1 MLSRLCTACAR
12 LRVRGGGLLL
22 LMLLASCVTKDRQH
36 RIVVSV
42 ADQAMDVYYREHRV
56 ARYQVSTSK
65 FCLGDAPGS
74 CGTPLGRLEVAK
86 KIGAGAPLGAVFKD
100 RKPTGE
106 ILMPDTPGRDPI
118 VSRILWLKGLE
129 LGNRNAYGRC
139 IYIHGTPEE
148 RNIGHPASY
157 GCIRMRSRE
166 VARLFRTVG
175 VGTEVDVVPGSLPEP
190 NPRSTTAAQASVALS
205 RAAANIPVR

>member
-1 MLSRLCTACAR
+1 MLLRLCTACAR
-12 LRVRGGGLLL
+12 LRLGGGGLLL
-22 LMLLASCVTKDRQH
+22 LVFLASCVTKDRQH
-36 RIVVSV
+36 RVVVSV
-42 ADQAMDVYYREHRV
+42 ADQAMDVYHNERRV

-74 CGTPLGRLEVAK
+74 CGTPLGRLEIAK
-86 KIGAGAPLGAVFKD
+86 KIGGGAALGAVFRD

-106 ILMPDTPGRDPI
+106 ILKPDTPGRDPI

-129 LGNRNAYGRC
+129 PANRNAYDRC

-157 GCIRMRSRE
+157 GCIRMRSRD
-166 VARLFRTVG
+166 VAHLFRIVG
-175 VGTEVDVVPGSLPEP
+175 VGAEVDVIPGPLPDP
-190 NPRSTTAAQASVALS
+190 NPHAASAAQASVALS
-205 RAAANIPVR
+205 RATAKVPSH

>member
-1 MLSRLCTACAR
+1 MLSRLYMACAR
-12 LRVRGGGLLL
+12 LRLGGGTLLL
-22 LMLLASCVTKDRQH
+22 LVLLASCVTKDRQH
-36 RIVVSV
+36 RVVVSV
-42 ADQAMDVYYREHRV
+42 ADQAMDVYYRQHRV

-74 CGTPLGRLEVAK
+74 CGTPLGRLEIAK

-106 ILMPDTPGRDPI
+106 VLKPDTPGRDPI
-118 VSRILWLKGLE
+118 VSRILRLKGLE
-129 LGNRNAYGRC
+129 PANRNAYDRC

-157 GCIRMRSRE
+157 GCIRMRSRD
-166 VARLFRTVG
+166 VAHLFRMVG
-175 VGTEVDVVPGSLPEP
+175 VGAEVDVLPGPLPDP
-190 NPRSTTAAQASVALS
+190 NARSTTAAQASVALS
-205 RAAANIPVR
+205 RATAKIPAR

>member
-1 MLSRLCTACAR
+1 MACAR
-12 LRVRGGGLLL
+12 LRLGGGGLLL
-22 LMLLASCVTKDRQH
+22 LVLLASCVTKDRQH
-36 RIVVSV
+36 RVVVSV

-56 ARYQVSTSK
+56 ARYQVSTSR

-74 CGTPLGRLEVAK
+74 CGTPLGRLEIAK

-106 ILMPDTPGRDPI
+106 ILKPDTPGRDPI

-129 LGNRNAYGRC
+129 PGNRNAYDRC

-157 GCIRMRSRE
+157 GCIRMRSRD
-166 VARLFRTVG
+166 VAHLFRIVG
-175 VGTEVDVVPGSLPEP
+175 VGAEVDVVPGPLADP
-190 NPRSTTAAQASVALS
+190 NPRGTTAAQEASVALS
-205 RAAANIPVR
+205 RANAKIPAH

>member
-1 MLSRLCTACAR
+1 MACAR
-12 LRVRGGGLLL
+12 LRLGSGALLL
-22 LMLLASCVTKDRQH
+22 LVLLASCVTKDRQH
-36 RIVVSV
+36 RVVVSV
-42 ADQAMDVYYREHRV
+42 ADQAMDVYYRKHYREHRV

-74 CGTPLGRLEVAK
+74 CGTPLGRLEIAK
-86 KIGAGAPLGAVFKD
+86 KIGGGAPLGAVFKD

-106 ILMPDTPGRDPI
+106 VLKPDTPGRDPI

-129 LGNRNAYGRC
+129 PGNRNAYERC

-157 GCIRMRSRE
+157 GCIRMRSRD
-166 VARLFRTVG
+166 VAHLFRMVG
-175 VGTEVDVVPGSLPEP
+175 VGAEVDVVPGPLPDS
-190 NPRSTTAAQASVALS
+190 NPRSTSAAQASVALS
-205 RAAANIPVR
+205 RATAKIPGR